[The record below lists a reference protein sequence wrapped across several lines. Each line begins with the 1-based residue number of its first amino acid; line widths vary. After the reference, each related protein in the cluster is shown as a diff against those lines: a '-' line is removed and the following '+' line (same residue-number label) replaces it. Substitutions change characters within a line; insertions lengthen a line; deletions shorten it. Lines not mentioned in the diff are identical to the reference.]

1 MPGVDAAAFRFLL
14 TPTGQRLLAEAM
26 TDDGSDPLALSERLR
41 RTCPG
46 HRPEQVAAATT
57 QAALRRAAAAT
68 FGEDARRMYFT
79 HIGLEQATNPLV
91 STHRATRAGGGGVN
105 LLDIGCGIGSD
116 LAAFARAGFRVTGLD
131 RDPATALVAAA
142 NLEALDL
149 PGAARQGEAESS
161 DWRTYDVVFA
171 DPSRRHGSIRL
182 FDPKAFSPGWDFVQG
197 LLSTGAADSN
207 RRAVV
212 KLAPGIDHALIP
224 AHAEAE
230 WVSLGG
236 ELKEAVLWSGPP
248 VDGGEPAWRPGRVRR
263 RATVLTAGGPTRSLT
278 DRDGPTEPAAV
289 GDVGG
294 FVYEPDPAV
303 IRAHLV
309 AAVVAD
315 VQGWLLDPH
324 IAYVSSDQDVHT
336 GFARRFRVVDVLPYK
351 EKPLR
356 AALRT
361 RNVGALTI
369 KKRGVAVTPEDLR
382 RRLGLRGDEQ
392 ATLIL
397 TRTPRSAAA
406 LLVEPLE

>member
-1 MPGVDAAAFRFLL
+1 
-14 TPTGQRLLAEAM
+14 
-26 TDDGSDPLALSERLR
+26 
-41 RTCPG
+41 
-46 HRPEQVAAATT
+46 
-57 QAALRRAAAAT
+57 
-68 FGEDARRMYFT
+68 
-79 HIGLEQATNPLV
+79 
-91 STHRATRAGGGGVN
+91 
-105 LLDIGCGIGSD
+105 
-116 LAAFARAGFRVTGLD
+116 
-131 RDPATALVAAA
+131 
-142 NLEALDL
+142 
-149 PGAARQGEAESS
+149 
-161 DWRTYDVVFA
+161 
-171 DPSRRHGSIRL
+171 
-182 FDPKAFSPGWDFVQG
+182 
-197 LLSTGAADSN
+197 
-207 RRAVV
+207 
-212 KLAPGIDHALIP
+212 
-224 AHAEAE
+224 
-230 WVSLGG
+230 
-236 ELKEAVLWSGPP
+236 
-248 VDGGEPAWRPGRVRR
+248 
-263 RATVLTAGGPTRSLT
+263 LTAGGPTRSLT